1 MAKLFAEDDYYL
13 LANIIAEA
21 RGKTG
26 LTQAEL
32 GARMGAS
39 QKFVS
44 VVETG
49 MRRVDILELC
59 AFEKALGLPP
69 LSLVRKVMKAISAS

>member
-1 MAKLFAEDDYYL
+1 MGKLFADDDYYI
-13 LANIIAEA
+13 LAKVIAEA
-21 RGKTG
+21 RSNTG
-26 LTQAEL
+26 LTQTEL
-32 GARMGAS
+32 GDRMGVS